1 VVDQTGVAGKFD
13 FTLEWRPDLSQAGPP
28 AAGGPAPQ
36 LPPEVEARPDLF
48 TAIQEQLGLKLES
61 TRAPVEAYV
70 IDKVQK
76 PSEN

>member
-1 VVDQTGVAGKFD
+1 MVDQTGLAGRFD
-13 FTLEWRPDLSQAGPP
+13 FTLEWRPDVTQLGPP
-28 AAGGPAPQ
+28 GGPAPQ

-70 IDKVQK
+70 IDRVQK

>member
-1 VVDQTGVAGKFD
+1 LSGKFD
-13 FTLEWRPDLSQAGPP
+13 FTLDWRPDLTQLPP
-28 AAGGPAPQ
+28 GANAPQ

-48 TAIQEQLGLKLES
+48 TAIQEQLGFKLEPAK
-61 TRAPVEAYV
+61 TPVEVYV